1 MNLVIAEKPSVA
13 QSIAAVIGATNR
25 KDGYMESSGYLV
37 SWCVGHLV
45 ELAPADAYDE
55 KYAKWT
61 YNDLPILPTAWQ
73 YSVANGKEKQL
84 KILRELMNR
93 ADVDIVT
100 AATDAGREGELIFR
114 LVYNHCNCKKPIKR
128 LWISSMEESAIE
140 EGFENL
146 KDGVEY
152 ERLYQ
157 SALCRS
163 QADWIVGINATR
175 LFSVL
180 YHQTLNVGRVVSP
193 TLAMLVERENTI
205 SSFVPK
211 PFYTV
216 QLDCDGF
223 VLSGERLSDKAAA
236 EALCKAC
243 DGQSVTI
250 KSVESKEITE
260 KPPKLYDLTTLQREA
275 NRMFGFTAQQTLDYT
290 QSLYEKKLVTYPR
303 TDSRFLTTDM
313 VESTPAVVKTA
324 TKIFSFGNTLELS
337 INMGQVTDNSKVSD
351 HHAIIPTM
359 AVSSSKLAELPAGE
373 RDILSLIALR
383 LICAVGK
390 SCVYGET
397 IITAECGG
405 NLFTAKGRMVL
416 DEGFKATEWL
426 FRSTLKEKP
435 ERETGDSGKT
445 AALPSIDQGKV
456 FSSAKVTIKEGKTTP
471 PKHFTED
478 TLLSAME
485 TAGIEDMPEDVER
498 KGIGTPATRAG
509 ILEKLIK
516 TELAERKG
524 DKKTKYLL
532 PTHKGISLITIL
544 PEAIQSPQLT
554 AEWEEKLKLIE
565 RGDLS
570 ADTFMQ
576 GITDMTDTLV
586 KTYEVVKGGSVLFPS
601 EREAIGICPRCG
613 GNVVENKKGFAC
625 ENRECGFA
633 LWKENKFFTAK
644 KKTLTK
650 TVATELLK
658 NGKVKLTGCFSE
670 KTGKTYDAIVLL
682 DDTGG
687 KYVNFKMEFITKKK

>member
-13 QSIAAVIGATNR
+13 QSIAAVIGATSKR
-25 KDGYMESSGYLV
+25 DGYMEGNGYLV

-45 ELAPADAYDE
+45 ELAPADTYDE

-61 YNDLPILPTAWQ
+61 YDDLPILPNLWQ
-73 YSVANGKEKQL
+73 YAVAGGKEKQL

-93 ADVDIVT
+93 SDADTVT

-128 LWISSMEESAIE
+128 LWISSMEESAIAK
-140 EGFENL
+140 GFENL
-146 KDGVEY
+146 KDGAEY

-193 TLAMLVERENTI
+193 TLAMLVERESVI

-223 VLSGERLSDKAAA
+223 LLSSERLDDKAAA
-236 EALCKAC
+236 QALGKAC

-250 KSVESKEITE
+250 SSVESKEKTE

-313 VESTPAVVKTA
+313 MESTPAVVKA
-324 TKIFSFGNTLELS
+324 SAGIFSFGSNLELS
-337 INMGQVTDNSKVSD
+337 ITMEQVTDNSKVSD

-359 AVSSSKLAELPAGE
+359 AVSNSKLTELPAGE
-373 RDILSLIALR
+373 RDILNLIALR

-390 SCVYGET
+390 SCVYVET
-397 IITAECGG
+397 LISAECGG
-405 NLFTAKGRMVL
+405 NAFTAKGRMVL
-416 DEGFKATEWL
+416 DEGFKAAEWL

-435 ERETGDSGKT
+435 EKETGDSEKN
-445 AALPSIDQGKV
+445 AALPNIDQGRV
-456 FSSAKVTIKEGKTTP
+456 FSSAKATIKEGKTTS

-509 ILEKLIK
+509 ILEKLVK
-516 TELAERKG
+516 TELVERKG

-532 PTHKGISLITIL
+532 PTHKGVSLITIL

-565 RGDLS
+565 RGELS
-570 ADTFMQ
+570 ADAFMQ
-576 GITDMTDTLV
+576 GITDMTNTLV
-586 KTYEVVKGGSVLFPS
+586 KTYEVIKGGNVLFPS
-601 EREAIGICPRCG
+601 DREAIGTCPRCG

-625 ENRECGFA
+625 ENRECSFA

-650 TVATELLK
+650 MIAVELLK

-682 DDTGG
+682 DDTGD
-687 KYVNFKMEFITKKK
+687 KYVNFKIEFVAKKK

>member
-25 KDGYMESSGYLV
+25 KDGYMEGNGYLV

-45 ELAPADAYDE
+45 ELAPADTYDE

-61 YNDLPILPTAWQ
+61 YDDLPILPNQWQ
-73 YSVANGKEKQL
+73 YAVASGKEKQL
-84 KILRELMNR
+84 KILRELMSR
-93 ADVDIVT
+93 SDVDTVT

-128 LWISSMEESAIE
+128 LWISSMEESAIA

-146 KDGVEY
+146 KDGGSY

-193 TLAMLVERENTI
+193 TLAMLVERESAI
-205 SSFVPK
+205 SSFVPQA
-211 PFYTV
+211 FYTV

-223 VLSGERLSDKAAA
+223 MLSGERLNNKAAA
-236 EALCKAC
+236 EAISNAC

-250 KSVESKEITE
+250 QSVESKEKTE

-290 QSLYEKKLVTYPR
+290 QSLYEKKFVTYPR

-313 VESTPAVVKTA
+313 MDSTPAVVKA
-324 TKIFSFGNTLELS
+324 AAGIFPFGNTLELS
-337 INMGQVTDNSKVSD
+337 INMEQVTDNSKVSD

-359 AVSSSKLAELPAGE
+359 AVSSSTLTALPAGE

-390 SCVYGET
+390 SCMYGET
-397 IITAECGG
+397 TITAECGG
-405 NLFTAKGRMVL
+405 NTFTAKGRMVL
-416 DEGFKATEWL
+416 DEGFKAAEWL
-426 FRSTLKEKP
+426 FRSTLKKKP
-435 ERETGDSGKT
+435 EKDTGDGDKT

-456 FSSAKVTIKEGKTTP
+456 FSSVKAAIKEGKTTP

-509 ILEKLIK
+509 ILEKLVK

-524 DKKTKYLL
+524 DKKTKYLF
-532 PTHKGISLITIL
+532 PTHKGVSLITIL

-565 RGDLS
+565 CGELA

-576 GITDMTDTLV
+576 GISDMTDTLV
-586 KTYEVVKGGSVLFPS
+586 KTYEVIKGGSVLFPS
-601 EREAIGICPRCG
+601 DREAIGICPRCG

-625 ENRECGFA
+625 ENRDCGFA

-644 KKTLTK
+644 KKTVTK
-650 TVATELLK
+650 AVAAELLK
-658 NGKVKLTGCFSE
+658 NGKVTMKGCYSE
-670 KTGKTYDAIVLL
+670 KTGKTYDAVILL

-687 KYVNFKMEFITKKK
+687 QYVNFKIEFVSKK

>member
-13 QSIAAVIGATNR
+13 QSISAVIGATS
-25 KDGYMESSGYLV
+25 KKVGYMEGSGYLV

-61 YNDLPILPTAWQ
+61 YNDLPILPNPWQ
-73 YSVANGKEKQL
+73 YAVASGKEKQL
-84 KILRELMNR
+84 KILRELMSR
-93 ADVDIVT
+93 SDVDTVT

-128 LWISSMEESAIE
+128 LWISSMEESAIA

-146 KDGVEY
+146 KDGAEY

-193 TLAMLVERENTI
+193 TLAMLVERESAI

-216 QLDCDGF
+216 QLDCNGF
-223 VLSGERLSDKAAA
+223 VLSGERLGDKVTAQAIS
-236 EALCKAC
+236 KAC
-243 DGQSVTI
+243 DGQNVTI
-250 KSVESKEITE
+250 SSVESKEKTE

-275 NRMFGFTAQQTLDYT
+275 NRMYGFTAQQTLDYT

-313 VESTPAVVKTA
+313 MESTPTVVKNA
-324 TKIFSFGNTLELS
+324 AKIFSFGNTLELS
-337 INMGQVTDNSKVSD
+337 ITMGQVTDNSKVSD

-359 AVSSSKLAELPAGE
+359 AASSSKLAELLAGE

-397 IITAECGG
+397 VITADCGG
-405 NLFTAKGRMVL
+405 NAFSAKGRMVL
-416 DEGFKATEWL
+416 DEGFKAAEWL

-435 ERETGDSGKT
+435 ERETGDREKT
-445 AALPSIDQGKV
+445 ATLPNIDQGKV
-456 FSSAKVTIKEGKTTP
+456 FSSAIVAIKEGKTIP

-516 TELAERKG
+516 TDLAERKG
-524 DKKTKYLL
+524 DKKTKHLL

-565 RGDLS
+565 RGKLS
-570 ADTFMQ
+570 ADAFMQ

-586 KTYEVVKGGSVLFPS
+586 KTYKVINGGNVLFPS
-601 EREAIGICPRCG
+601 DREAIGICPRCG

-625 ENRECGFA
+625 ENRDCGFA

-644 KKTLTK
+644 KKALTK
-650 TVATELLK
+650 AVATELLK
-658 NGKVKLTGCFSE
+658 NSKVKLTGCFSE

-687 KYVNFKMEFITKKK
+687 KYVNFKMEFGKI

>member
-13 QSIAAVIGATNR
+13 QSIAAVIGATNK
-25 KDGYMESSGYLV
+25 KDGYMEGSGYLV

-45 ELAPADAYDE
+45 ELASADAYDK

-61 YNDLPILPTAWQ
+61 YNDLPILPAAWQ
-73 YSVANGKEKQL
+73 YAVAKGKEKQL
-84 KILRELMNR
+84 KILRELMSR
-93 ADVDIVT
+93 SDVDTVT

-128 LWISSMEESAIE
+128 LWISSMEESAIAK
-140 EGFENL
+140 GFENL
-146 KDGVEY
+146 KDGAEY

-193 TLAMLVERENTI
+193 TLAMLVERESAI

-223 VLSGERLSDKAAA
+223 VLSSERLSAKATAQA
-236 EALCKAC
+236 ISKAC

-250 KSVESKEITE
+250 SGVESKEKTE

-313 VESTPAVVKTA
+313 MESTPTVVKNA
-324 TKIFSFGNTLELS
+324 AGIFSFWKTLELS

-359 AVSSSKLAELPAGE
+359 AVSSPKLAELLAGE

-390 SCVYGET
+390 NCVYGET
-397 IITAECGG
+397 VIAADCGG
-405 NLFTAKGRMVL
+405 NAFSAKGRMVL
-416 DEGFKATEWL
+416 DEGFKAAEWL

-435 ERETGDSGKT
+435 ERETGDSEKT

-485 TAGIEDMPEDVER
+485 TAGIEDMPEDAER

-532 PTHKGISLITIL
+532 PTHKGVSLITIL

-554 AEWEEKLKLIE
+554 VEWEEKLKLIE
-565 RGDLS
+565 HGELS

-576 GITDMTDTLV
+576 DITDMTDTLV
-586 KTYEVVKGGSVLFPS
+586 KTYEVIKGSNVLFPS
-601 EREAIGICPRCG
+601 DHEAIGICPRCG

-644 KKTLTK
+644 KKALTK
-650 TVATELLK
+650 AVATELLK
-658 NGKVKLTGCFSE
+658 NGKAKLTGCFSE

-687 KYVNFKMEFITKKK
+687 KYVNFKMEFAKR

>member
-25 KDGYMESSGYLV
+25 KDGYMEGSGYLV

-45 ELAPADAYDE
+45 ELAPADVYDE

-61 YNDLPILPTAWQ
+61 YHDLPILPATWQ
-73 YSVANGKEKQL
+73 YAVANGKEKQL
-84 KILRELMNR
+84 KILRELMSR

-128 LWISSMEESAIE
+128 LWISSMEESAIA

-146 KDGVEY
+146 KDGAEY

-193 TLAMLVERENTI
+193 TLAMLVERESAI

-223 VLSGERLSDKAAA
+223 VLSGKRLSDKAAA

-250 KSVESKEITE
+250 ESVESKEKTE
-260 KPPKLYDLTTLQREA
+260 NPPKLYDLTTLQREA

-313 VESTPAVVKTA
+313 MESTPAVVKTA
-324 TKIFSFGNTLELS
+324 AKIFSFGNTLELS
-337 INMGQVTDNSKVSD
+337 INMEQVTDNSKVSD

-390 SCVYGET
+390 NCVYGET
-397 IITAECGG
+397 IITAQCGS

-416 DEGFKATEWL
+416 DEGFKAAEWL
-426 FRSTLKEKP
+426 FRSTLKEKQ
-435 ERETGDSGKT
+435 ERETGDSEKT

-456 FSSAKVTIKEGKTTP
+456 FSSTKATIKEGKTTP

-532 PTHKGISLITIL
+532 PTHKGVSLITIL

-554 AEWEEKLKLIE
+554 AEWEGKLKLVE
-565 RGDLS
+565 RGELS

-586 KTYEVVKGGSVLFPS
+586 KTYEVIKGGNVLFPS
-601 EREAIGICPRCG
+601 DREAIGICPRCG

-625 ENRECGFA
+625 ENRDCGFA

-644 KKTLTK
+644 KKALTK
-650 TVATELLK
+650 AVATELLK
-658 NGKVKLTGCFSE
+658 KGKVKLTGCFSE

-687 KYVNFKMEFITKKK
+687 KYVNFKMEFGRI